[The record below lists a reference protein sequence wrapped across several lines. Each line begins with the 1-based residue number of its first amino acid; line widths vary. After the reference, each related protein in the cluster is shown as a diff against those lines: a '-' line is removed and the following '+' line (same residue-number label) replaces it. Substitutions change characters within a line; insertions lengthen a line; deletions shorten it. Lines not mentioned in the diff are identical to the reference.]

1 MNDCD
6 DKLNGDNYSVFIN
19 DLKNTITSLTF
30 LGDNSDVGVDVNT
43 EQINDFDDTTDAD
56 NMLKCNNI
64 LP

>member
-1 MNDCD
+1 
-6 DKLNGDNYSVFIN
+6 VFIN